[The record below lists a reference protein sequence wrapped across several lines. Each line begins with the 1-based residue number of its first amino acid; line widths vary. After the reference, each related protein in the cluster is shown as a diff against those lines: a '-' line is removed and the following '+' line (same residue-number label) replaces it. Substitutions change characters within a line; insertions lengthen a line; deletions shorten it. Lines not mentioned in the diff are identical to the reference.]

1 LAVKPQRGIIER
13 MRRRD
18 LLKTTAPLFVPGSAL
33 GLQNNVPASRRVTLG
48 VIGTGN
54 QGIGDMKNFL
64 RDERVQVV
72 AVCDVNRQSPGYWD
86 GAIAGREPA
95 RNYVEWHYARDK
107 RSGVYKGCAAYE
119 DYRDVLR
126 RPDIDAVL
134 IALPDHWHSLPVIQA
149 ARAGKDIYGEKP
161 LSLTIAEGRAMS
173 DAVRQHQ
180 RIFQCGSQQ
189 RSDVRFRKAC
199 EIVRNGRIGKLHTV
213 LCGLPGGTPDFG
225 RTGDRQDPEPVPE
238 GFNYDMWLGP
248 APETPYAPGR
258 CHVNFRWNLDYSG
271 GQITDWGGHH
281 PDIAQ
286 WGMGTELT
294 GPIAIRNGQATWA
307 KEKIWNTA
315 TDFHFEAIYASGV
328 KLIYSSRVRGGV
340 TFQGSDGWVWVNRG
354 AIEASPLS
362 LLDYEPA
369 ENEVRLYRSANH
381 SRNFIDCVLSRQA
394 PVAPIEHAH
403 RSITIAHLGNIS
415 LRLGRD
421 VRWDPQAERFQ
432 NDEKANEMLSRP
444 MRKPWTL

>member
-1 LAVKPQRGIIER
+1 ML
-13 MRRRD
+13 RRD
-18 LLKTTAPLFVPGSAL
+18 LLKFTAPAFVPAAAL
-33 GLQNNVPASRRVTLG
+33 GLQNNVAPSRRITLG

-54 QGIGDMKNFL
+54 QGTGDMKNFL

-72 AVCDVNRQSPGYWD
+72 AVCDVNQQSPGYWD

-95 RNYVEWHYARDK
+95 RNFVEWHYARDK
-107 RSGVYKGCAAYE
+107 RSGTYKGCTAYE
-119 DYRDVLR
+119 DYREVLR
-126 RPDIDAVL
+126 RTDIDAVL
-134 IALPDHWHSLPVIQA
+134 IALPDHWHSIPVIQA

-161 LSLTIAEGRAMS
+161 LALTIAEGRAMS
-173 DAVRQHQ
+173 DAVRDTK

-189 RSDVRFRKAC
+189 RSDARFRKAC
-199 EIVRNGRIGKLHTV
+199 EVVRNGRIGKLHTV

-225 RTGDRQDPEPVPE
+225 KTGDRQDPEPIPE
-238 GFNYDMWLGP
+238 GFNFDMWLGP
-248 APETPYAPGR
+248 APEARYSPGR

-294 GPIAIRNGQATWA
+294 GPVAIKNGQATWA
-307 KEKIWNTA
+307 KEKVWNTA
-315 TDFHFEAIYASGV
+315 TDFHFEAIYSSGV

-340 TFQGSDGWVWVNRG
+340 TFQGNDGWVWVNRG
-354 AIEASPLS
+354 AIEASPMS

-381 SRNFIDCVLSRQA
+381 ARNFIDCVISRQE
-394 PVAPIEHAH
+394 PIAPIEQAH

-421 VRWDPQAERFQ
+421 VQWDPQTERFK
-432 NDEKANEMLSRP
+432 NDEKANEMRSRP

>member
-1 LAVKPQRGIIER
+1 MMMR
-13 MRRRD
+13 MLRRD
-18 LLKTTAPLFVPGSAL
+18 LLKMTAPAFVPAAAL
-33 GLQNNVPASRRVTLG
+33 GLQNNVAASRRISLA

-54 QGIGDMKNFL
+54 QGMGDMKNFL

-72 AVCDVNRQSPGYWD
+72 AVCDVNRQTPGYWD

-95 RNYVEWHYARDK
+95 RNWVEWHYARQK
-107 RSGVYKGCAAYE
+107 RSGIYKGCTAYE

-149 ARAGKDIYGEKP
+149 ARSGKDIYGEKP
-161 LSLTIAEGRAMS
+161 LSLTIAEGRATS
-173 DAVRQHQ
+173 NAVRDHR

-225 RTGDRQDPEPVPE
+225 RTGDRQDPEPIPE

-248 APETPYAPGR
+248 APDAPYAPGR

-294 GPIAIRNGQATWA
+294 GPVAIRNGQATWA

-315 TDFHFEAIYASGV
+315 TDFHFECLYASGV
-328 KLIYSSRVRGGV
+328 KLIYSSRIRQGV
-340 TFQGSDGWVWVNRG
+340 TFEGTEGTVWVNRG
-354 AIEASPLS
+354 AIEAAPAS

-381 SRNFIDCVLSRQA
+381 SRNFIDCVLSRQE
-394 PVAPIEHAH
+394 PIAPIEHAH

-421 VRWDPQAERFQ
+421 LQWDPQTERCK